1 MELKRKIYNRLIEW
15 KNNSNGETA
24 ILIDGT
30 RRVGKSHIA
39 EQFAKKNYK
48 SYIIIDF
55 GNTAKEI
62 LDLFENESS
71 DLDLFFAKLSA
82 FYSTVLHKR
91 ESLIIFDEVQ
101 QFPRARQ
108 LVKYL
113 VADGRYDYLET
124 GSLIRLKK
132 NVQDIIIPSEEEHIE
147 MFPLDFEEF
156 LWAMDENYLA
166 MAIRDGFTNCT
177 AISDSLHERGLQK
190 YREYLITGGMPASV
204 TTHLNPATTVTETDI
219 RRFILDAYSAD
230 TAKFADATQSVRIR
244 ASYESI
250 PQQLAKES
258 KKFRYKLAMKGGR
271 AALLGDSIDWLV
283 QSGIVM
289 KCDLVTAGKVPLK
302 AHIDPTSFKLYM
314 SDVGLLSTR
323 VNLTT
328 KTLLQSGTW
337 LGALTENYVAQ
348 ALTANGHELLYWES
362 GNQAEVDFVIEQE
375 SEIVPIEVK
384 ASHHVQSKSL
394 TEFSKKYES
403 KLAYRI
409 STRNFGKSGVIE
421 SIPLYAAHCIG

>member
-1 MELKRKIYNRLIEW
+1 MKRKIEQALRDW
-15 KNNSNGETA
+15 KNNPTRMPL
-24 ILIDGT
+24 ILIGA
-30 RRVGKSHIA
+30 RQVGKTYSVLAFGEREFKRVI
-39 EQFAKKNYK
+39 ELNFEKNPIFEAFFEG
-48 SYIIIDF
+48 SLDP
-55 GNTAKEI
+55 KEI
-62 LDLFENESS
+62 IVNIELYFGISISAEHDL
-71 DLDLFFAKLSA
+71 LFFDESQLCEKAITSLKYFTEMA
-82 FYSTVLHKR
+82 PQYSV
-91 ESLIIFDEVQ
+91 I
-101 QFPRARQ
+101 A
-108 LVKYL
+108 
-113 VADGRYDYLET
+113 A
-124 GSLIRLKK
+124 GSLLGVSINRSSGSFPVGK
-132 NVQDIIIPSEEEHIE
+132 VQLLR

-337 LGALTENYVAQ
+337 PGALTENYVAQ